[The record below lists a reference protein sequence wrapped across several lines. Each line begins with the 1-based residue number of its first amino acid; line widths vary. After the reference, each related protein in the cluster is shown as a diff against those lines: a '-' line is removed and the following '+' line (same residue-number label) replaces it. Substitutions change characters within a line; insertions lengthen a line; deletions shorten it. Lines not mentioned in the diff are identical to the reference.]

1 MANQATSFMSLPA
14 ELRNEIYEMAFTDHI
29 VAITAADD
37 WERIES
43 PLGIRYYKRPYSTA
57 PGILLANK
65 QIHHEAIT
73 YYYRHSLF
81 TFGPYPW
88 PLRWSQASLGDVMQA
103 AIDWLGFL
111 KPEKHGDF
119 SILRILLW
127 MEGAEYEMS
136 ENDIAK
142 EWFRRWNYTPGLE
155 AVILD
160 PPVTFVVRNAS
171 DEEGMLF

>member
-43 PLGIRYYKRPYSTA
+43 PLGIRCYKRPYSTA

-73 YYYRHSLF
+73 YYYRHSMF
-81 TFGPYPW
+81 AFGSYPW
-88 PLRWSQASLGDVMQA
+88 PLR
-103 AIDWLGFL
+103 
-111 KPEKHGDF
+111 
-119 SILRILLW
+119 
-127 MEGAEYEMS
+127 
-136 ENDIAK
+136 
-142 EWFRRWNYTPGLE
+142 
-155 AVILD
+155 
-160 PPVTFVVRNAS
+160 
-171 DEEGMLF
+171 